1 MATIKELAREA
12 GVSPST
18 VSIVLRGKAEE
29 RKISLKTQENVWA
42 AARKLNYQTN
52 VTARRLRVQGEE
64 SMVIAVFWASDFRA
78 MMMVR
83 FLRGLQ
89 EGLLKSEKKCE
100 FVIIPYHNDQLSES
114 LKFLVNYNAAIVCNA
129 SNVDMEYLEN
139 NNFTVPIVLYNRHS
153 NKYCTVNVDDTKLG
167 GIPAEIFAARK
178 HKNAAIMVS
187 DSIFRGMDVRIDTF
201 IQKAKQAGLS
211 VQKIHQDNSMAGGY
225 EGGKKVCAMDP
236 RPDCIFCL
244 SDFLAV
250 GVLRAFYQA
259 GIKVPEDIEIISV
272 GNGERE
278 LEEFAFVSL
287 SVVHL
292 PMEKMAESCLSL
304 TLDILSRKVEPP
316 YSIKLPVVYRLR
328 ESCGDAEIGLLQ
340 Q

>member
-29 RKISLKTQENVWA
+29 RKISKKTQENVWA

-52 VTARRLRVQGEE
+52 VTARRLRAQGEE
-64 SMVIAVFWASDFRA
+64 NIVIAVFWASDFRA

-100 FVIIPYHNDQLSES
+100 FVILPYHNDKLSES
-114 LKFLVNYNAAIVCNA
+114 LKSLVNYNAAIVCNA
-129 SNVDMEYLEN
+129 SDVDMDYLEEN
-139 NNFTVPIVLYNRHS
+139 DFTVPVVLYNRHS
-153 NKYCTVNVDDTKLG
+153 SKYCTVNVDDTKLG

-187 DSIFRGMDVRIDTF
+187 DSIFKGMDTRINTF
-201 IQKAKQAGLS
+201 TKKAEQAGLE
-211 VQKIHQDNSMAGGY
+211 VIKIHEDNSMAGGY
-225 EGGKKVCAMDP
+225 EGGKKVCELDP
-236 RPDCIFCL
+236 RPDCLFCL

-250 GVLRAFYQA
+250 GALRAFYQA
-259 GIKVPEDIEIISV
+259 GIKVPQEMEIISV

-278 LEEFAFVSL
+278 LEEYTFVSL

-304 TLDILSRKVEPP
+304 ALDVLLHKVEPP
-316 YSIKLPVVYRLR
+316 FSIELPVVYRVR
-328 ESCGDAEIGLLQ
+328 ESCGDAGIGLLQ
-340 Q
+340 K